1 MVTVPIEIAF
11 HNIDSTPW
19 AEKEI
24 RARIAK
30 LERIYERLTT
40 CRVRVDQR
48 AKNPRQVPPVVRIE
62 MGIPGRRDLVVAHE
76 PEHLQ
81 QKFQNPDLRNAI
93 SEAFRIA
100 EDQLSAYKEQLDDR
114 GREAMHETATQTLG
128 QVAEINPEQDF
139 GFILCNDGALLYF
152 HRNSVLTG
160 DFDALKRGDA
170 VHYIREMGDT
180 GPTASKVRVKQNSNA
195 ERAPA

>member
-19 AEKEI
+19 AEDEI
-24 RARIAK
+24 RLRIAK
-30 LERIYERLTT
+30 LEKIYDRLTT

-48 AKNPRQVPPVVRIE
+48 AKTPRQVPPVVRIE

-81 QKFQNPDLRNAI
+81 QKFQNPDLRRAI

-100 EDQLSAYKEQLDDR
+100 EDQLSAYKEQLEDH
-114 GREAMHETATQTLG
+114 GREALHDVGNQTLG

-139 GFILCNDGALLYF
+139 GFILTNAGALLYF
-152 HRNSVLTG
+152 HRNSVLSG

-170 VHYIREMGDT
+170 VHYIQEMGDT
-180 GPTASKVRVKQNSNA
+180 GPTASKVRVKQNNSV
-195 ERAPA
+195 ERAHA